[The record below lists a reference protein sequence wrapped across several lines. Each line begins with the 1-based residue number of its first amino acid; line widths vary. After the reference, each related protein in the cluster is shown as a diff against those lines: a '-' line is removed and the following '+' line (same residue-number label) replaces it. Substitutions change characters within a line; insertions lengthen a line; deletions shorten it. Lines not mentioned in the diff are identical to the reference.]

1 MTSRSKIPAPV
12 LEYIEMVES
21 GQVRACKEQHQLMR
35 HVRNCFETEEIY
47 FLEEQFEEY
56 MGYQKYFPFDLFP
69 WERFCFALH
78 NCTYDAEGDPRWP
91 DLLMILGRGSGK
103 NGYISFEDFCLL
115 TPTNGIPQYHID
127 ICANSE
133 EQAKT
138 SFEEIHN
145 ILENPVDP
153 SHKRVLMANFYWTNT
168 VIENKKTG
176 SKLKYRTSNAK
187 TKDGGQQGKID
198 FDEIHAYEDWASLN
212 VFTTGLGKK
221 DHPRITYATTDGDV
235 REGPLD
241 QIKERARQIL
251 DGEIEDNG
259 LLPFI
264 CKLDKK
270 EEVSDPENWVKAVP
284 SLPYRRTLRK
294 TMLKEYENYKI
305 DPIKNSSFMKKRMN
319 IPEGDVDLQVTSWDN
334 ILRTNRPVPD
344 LEGRSCVLGLDLMR
358 TTDCL
363 GAFLLFRDEDTYYG
377 KHHSWFCTRSRDAAR
392 IKAPFDEWS
401 QRGILTLVEKDEI
414 HPYIVANWIQEMR
427 MVYNIEAIAL
437 DSFRYGLL
445 SRELEQIGY
454 SKEFGNVKLVR
465 PSDIMLV
472 QTKIDSI
479 FARGAI
485 IWGDDPMMRWYTNNT
500 KLEKAP
506 NNNFKYGK
514 IEPKARKTD
523 GFMAYVHAMTVED
536 QIPETVHAEFF
547 DPITF

>member
-1 MTSRSKIPAPV
+1 MTSRSSIPAPV
-12 LEYIEMVES
+12 LEYMGMVE
-21 GQVRACKEQHQLMR
+21 GGEVRACKEHHQLMR
-35 HVRNCFETEEIY
+35 HVRKCFETEELY
-47 FLEEQFEEY
+47 FLEEQFDEY

-91 DLLMILGRGSGK
+91 DLLMLLGRGSGK
-103 NGYISFEDFCLL
+103 NGYIAFEDFCLL
-115 TPTNGIPQYHID
+115 TPTNGIPDYHID

-133 EQAKT
+133 EQAMT
-138 SFEEIHN
+138 SFDE
-145 ILENPVDP
+145 VT
-153 SHKRVLMANFYWTNT
+153 R
-168 VIENKKTG
+168 VIENPEYALLMLANFDWTKTHITNRKTG
-176 SKLKYRTSNAK
+176 STMRYRTSNAK

-198 FDEIHAYEDWASLN
+198 FDEIHAYENWDALN

-235 REGPLD
+235 RDGPLD

-251 DGEIEDNG
+251 DGEIPDNG

-264 CKLDKK
+264 CKLDKE
-270 EEVSDPENWVKAVP
+270 EEVHDPANWIKAVP

-294 TMLKEYENYKI
+294 TMQKEYANYLI
-305 DPIKNSSFMKKRMN
+305 DPVKNASFMVKRMN
-319 IPEGDVDLQVTSWDN
+319 VPKGNADVQVTSWEN
-334 ILRTNRPVPD
+334 IMRTNRELPD
-344 LEGRSCVLGLDLMR
+344 LRGMSCVLGLDLTR
-358 TTDCL
+358 TTDFL
-363 GAFLLFRDEDTYYG
+363 GAFLLFRDGDQYYG
-377 KHHSWFCTRSRDAAR
+377 IHHSWFCEKSRDAGR
-392 IKAPFDEWS
+392 IKAPLKEWE
-401 QRGILTLVEKDEI
+401 QRGILTFVGGDEI
-414 HPYIVANWIQEMR
+414 HPYMIANWIQEMR
-427 MVYNIEAIAL
+427 TAYDIEAVAT

-445 SRELEQIGY
+445 SRELDQIGY

-472 QTKIDSI
+472 QTKIDSV

-514 IEPKARKTD
+514 IEPSSRKTD
-523 GFMAYVHAMTVED
+523 GFMAFVHAMTVED
-536 QIPETVHAEFF
+536 MIPERIETEFLA
-547 DPITF
+547 PITF

>member
-12 LEYIEMVES
+12 LEYMDMIE
-21 GQVRACKEQHQLMR
+21 GGKVRACKEQHQLMR
-35 HVRNCFETEEIY
+35 HVRNCFDREELY
-47 FLEEQFEEY
+47 FLDEQFDEY

-78 NCTYDAEGDPRWP
+78 NCTYDSFGDPRWP
-91 DLLMILGRGSGK
+91 DLLMLLGRGSGK

-115 TPTNGIPQYHID
+115 TPTNGIRNYHID

-133 EQAKT
+133 DQAKT
-138 SFEEIHN
+138 SFEEVKQV
-145 ILENPVDP
+145 LENPDH
-153 SHKRVLMANFYWTNT
+153 SRVMLANFYWTNT
-168 VIENKKTG
+168 EIKNLKTG
-176 SKLKYRTSNAK
+176 SILKYRTSNAK

-221 DHPRITYATTDGDV
+221 EHPRITYATTDGDV

-241 QIKERARQIL
+241 QIKERSRQIL
-251 DGEIEDNG
+251 DGEIPDNG
-259 LLPFI
+259 LLPFV
-264 CKLDKK
+264 CKLDDKK
-270 EEVSDPENWVKAVP
+270 EVSDPENWVKAVP

-305 DPIKNSSFMKKRMN
+305 DPVKNSSFMAKRMN
-319 IPEGDVDLQVTSWDN
+319 IPEGNADVQVTSWEN
-334 ILRTNRPVPD
+334 ILRTNRPLPD
-344 LEGRSCVLGLDLMR
+344 LTGRSCVLGIDLMR

-363 GAFLLFRDEDTYYG
+363 GAFLLFRDNDTYYG
-377 KHHSWFCTRSRDAAR
+377 LHHSWFCTKSRDAVR
-392 IKAPFDEWS
+392 IKAPFKEWS
-401 QRGILTLVEKDEI
+401 ERGLLTLVDSDEI
-414 HPYIVANWIQEMR
+414 HPRLVAEWVQEMR
-427 MVYNIEAIAL
+427 AFYNIEAIAV
-437 DSFRYGLL
+437 DSYRYGLL
-445 SRELEQIGY
+445 SRELDQVGY
-454 SKEFGNVKLVR
+454 SKELGNVKSVR

-506 NNNFKYGK
+506 NSNFKYGK
-514 IEPKARKTD
+514 IEPHARKND
-523 GFMAYVHAMTVED
+523 GFMAFVHAMTVEGS
-536 QIPETVHAEFF
+536 IIETAQAEFL